1 MPYYLE
7 CLAGHQDVYFLS
19 SLLFL
24 IGSFEN
30 QVGKQFEFILE
41 KSNLPVS
48 K

>member
-1 MPYYLE
+1 MINK
-7 CLAGHQDVYFLS
+7 V
-19 SLLFL
+19 
-24 IGSFEN
+24 GSFEN